1 MLMTKLK
8 TDEAKHAMERS
19 SKKKTCNDKDI
30 LQKVKEILNKE

>member
-1 MLMTKLK
+1 MLMMKLK
-8 TDEAKHAMERS
+8 TDEAKHATVHS